1 MVTTAMC
8 AVAAIAGDFKD
19 LLAPD
24 KAKAL
29 PLPEARWRRSDGRAD
44 VERCLS
50 GCMRVPQYR
59 EAGNGPCSLLTG
71 SLRGQI
77 IQHLDPNQDFALL
90 ALRPAG
96 SLSRPRRP
104 LSRGSEPAGRPANP
118 LVSYQ
123 INRQVSGWKSPS
135 TGDVRL
141 RGALKL
147 RVNGDALHA
156 SLDGSHRPTRQPLD
170 HPNIEVFPPDRAG
183 RAMRPALEVAD
194 IFRRHGRLSSTSKF
208 QRVTLNNA

>member
-1 MVTTAMC
+1 MC

-71 SLRGQI
+71 SLQCSIRHQ
-77 IQHLDPNQDFALL
+77 LDPTWDFQNWLFRYWTQAEDIGTPEST
-90 ALRPAG
+90 R
-96 SLSRPRRP
+96 
-104 LSRGSEPAGRPANP
+104 EPN
-118 LVSYQ
+118 
-123 INRQVSGWKSPS
+123 
-135 TGDVRL
+135 
-141 RGALKL
+141 
-147 RVNGDALHA
+147 H
-156 SLDGSHRPTRQPLD
+156 
-170 HPNIEVFPPDRAG
+170 EF
-183 RAMRPALEVAD
+183 AD
-194 IFRRHGRLSSTSKF
+194 L
-208 QRVTLNNA
+208 